1 MAYETG
7 VASTPTDLLT
17 KLCTFAAANGW
28 TQHTCLT
35 GRALSKGTVVV
46 GLNGDADSL
55 DTRGATAVNTGLAWD
70 AQPNNSGLSH
80 VCNIGAGPYTAYHFY
95 TAVEDS
101 KDLLWAVIEISA
113 GIYRHWMVCD
123 LIKFGTFTGGT
134 YTDSVNWNTGT
145 NEFDQPDSSY
155 HRYIC
160 DTYCANGLPYGQ
172 VWCDVDGLS
181 NNWFRLESGN
191 TMTPASTRG
200 TGTIRVY
207 GKGNAYHDIQY
218 QRWNLRTPLWPLEVV
233 VNRPSSLRSQV
244 GRAPA
249 CRYINLRNHSVG
261 EILSIGGDNWQLW
274 PACARTDTP
283 GDNVN
288 TSSGYYGYAIKR

>member
-7 VASTPTDLLT
+7 VASTPADLLT

-55 DTRGATAVNTGLAWD
+55 DTRPATAVDTGLDWN
-70 AQPNNSGLSH
+70 AQPNNSAWSH

-123 LIKFGTFTGGT
+123 LVKFGTWTGGT
-134 YTDSVNWNTGT
+134 YTDSQYHNTGGT
-145 NEFDQPDSSY
+145 YFDQPDSSY

-160 DTYCANGLPYGQ
+160 DAFGNNSGSNGTC
-172 VWCDVDGLS
+172 WCDVDGLT
-181 NNWFRLESGN
+181 NNWFRIDNATVTTAG
-191 TMTPASTRG
+191 TRG
-200 TGTIRVY
+200 TGVQRTY
-207 GKGNAYHDIQY
+207 GKALSYDNIQY
-218 QRWNLRTPLWPLEVV
+218 QRWNLRTPLWPMEVF
-233 VNRPSSLRSQV
+233 VNRPSNLKSMA
-244 GRAPA
+244 GRVPGA
-249 CRYINLRNHSVG
+249 RIINLRNHSVG

-274 PACARTDTP
+274 PAVARTDTI
-283 GDNVN
+283 GGGIN
-288 TSSGYYGYAIKR
+288 TSTGYYGYAIKR